1 MALTINWADHDKLTP
16 REQYDQA
23 GQIIDEAKAAAA
35 ARRARIAHDLMQQHG
50 AQEAA
55 SILGIS
61 DKRVYQLA
69 ARYREAQPE
78 ICDHVPG
85 RSVAGYDLLDEVVDR
100 FGLSQGEA
108 HDVIH
113 AALQNLIDVDG
124 EDQVVVAR
132 RPQRPELLK
141 SNPHDLDVRYWLTV
155 RAEAVDELR
164 EALAAQYADR

>member
-1 MALTINWADHDKLTP
+1 MALIIDWTGQETLSP

-50 AQEAA
+50 AQDAA

-61 DKRVYQLA
+61 DKRVYLLA

-78 ICDHVPG
+78 ICDNHPG
-85 RSVAGYDLLDEVVDR
+85 RSITGYDLLDEIEER
-100 FGLSQGEA
+100 YGLSRREA
-108 HDVIH
+108 HEAIH
-113 AALQNLIDVDG
+113 AALQQLIDIDG

-141 SNPHDLDVRYWLTV
+141 SNPHALDVRYWLVV
-155 RAEAVDELR
+155 RAESVDEIR
-164 EALAAQYADR
+164 EALAAQYADE